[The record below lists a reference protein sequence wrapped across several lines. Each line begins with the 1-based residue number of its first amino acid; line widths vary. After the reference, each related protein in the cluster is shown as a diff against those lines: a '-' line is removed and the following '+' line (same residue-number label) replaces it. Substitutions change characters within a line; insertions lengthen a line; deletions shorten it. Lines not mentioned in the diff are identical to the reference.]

1 MLSKRKPNLQLI
13 ADLLQIKPRRTDI
26 WLSALT
32 HKSWLFFHP
41 EVNIQDN
48 EKLEFLGDAV
58 LELIVSEYLYQN
70 FPKFSEGELTFLRA
84 KLVNRERLG
93 KIGEKLGLDKII
105 LFNKKIE
112 NKGRLTILG
121 NSLEAIIGALYL
133 DFGYEK
139 AKEFVIKNVIGDLRE
154 LMRKEELKDPK
165 TLLQEEIQKDF
176 NVLPEYRVVKE
187 EGKEHE
193 KLFFVEVYFQGKKI
207 GSGVGSSKQKAEI
220 EAALDALKHR
230 RWLKQE

>member
-1 MLSKRKPNLQLI
+1 
-13 ADLLQIKPRRTDI
+13 
-26 WLSALT
+26 
-32 HKSWLFFHP
+32 
-41 EVNIQDN
+41 
-48 EKLEFLGDAV
+48 
-58 LELIVSEYLYQN
+58 
-70 FPKFSEGELTFLRA
+70 
-84 KLVNRERLG
+84 
-93 KIGEKLGLDKII
+93 
-105 LFNKKIE
+105 
-112 NKGRLTILG
+112 LG

-165 TLLQEEIQKDF
+165 TLLQEEIQRDF
-176 NVLPEYRVVKE
+176 NVLPEYKVVKE

-207 GSGVGSSKQKAEI
+207 GSGIGSSKQKAEI

>member
-1 MLSKRKPNLQLI
+1 LI
-13 ADLLQIKPRRTDI
+13 ADLLQIKPRHTDI

-139 AKEFVIKNVIGDLRE
+139 AKEV
-154 LMRKEELKDPK
+154 P
-165 TLLQEEIQKDF
+165 
-176 NVLPEYRVVKE
+176 
-187 EGKEHE
+187 
-193 KLFFVEVYFQGKKI
+193 
-207 GSGVGSSKQKAEI
+207 
-220 EAALDALKHR
+220 
-230 RWLKQE
+230 

>member
-13 ADLLQIKPRRTDI
+13 ADLLQIKPRHTDI

-32 HKSWLFFHP
+32 HKSWLFFHS

-193 KLFFVEVYFQGKKI
+193 KLFFVEVYFQGRKI